1 MHGTEGG
8 PEPDMTASP
17 LNGPQRLRAAAPA
30 ISRTARPLA
39 HQLDWNLLRAFLTIA
54 EHGSISRAADAL
66 HRSQPAVSA
75 ALKRLEQQIG
85 TTLATRTAT
94 TFRLTEPG
102 QILLRECQEIFN
114 TIAQMPRLL
123 DGGGDSLVGT
133 MAIRMASH
141 IVSDLIDST
150 ITEFHRRY
158 PRVTLDI
165 SISPSSQIVEDAL
178 NRSVKVG
185 IGLASVQHP
194 DLRYQH
200 LYREHF
206 GFFCGPSHRLF
217 GRTGLTLKDLEGEKA
232 VSFRVFTFS
241 DWVQTIGAL
250 NKRANLAVPMVGI
263 SDHLEEVRRMILAG
277 MGIGALPIHVMERD
291 VRDGLLWQLPPYDDA
306 PAIDVHLVTNPKTQ
320 LGRIESAFVH
330 LLTSTVQSKPLDER
344 SYPPSLTR
352 AQRPRMRHAKA

>member
-1 MHGTEGG
+1 
-8 PEPDMTASP
+8 MTAVPPTPPRS
-17 LNGPQRLRAAAPA
+17 RATSVLRV
-30 ISRTARPLA
+30 SRPLA

-54 EHGSISRAADAL
+54 EQGSISRAADVL
-66 HRSQPAVSA
+66 HRSQPAISA
-75 ALKRLEQQIG
+75 ALKRLEGQIG
-85 TTLATRTAT
+85 ATLALRTAT
-94 TFRLTEPG
+94 SFRLTEPG

-123 DGGGDSLVGT
+123 DGCGDSLVGT
-133 MAIRMASH
+133 FSLRLASH
-141 IVSDLIDST
+141 IVSDLIDTT
-150 ITEFHRRY
+150 IAEFHRRY
-158 PRVTLDI
+158 PRVTMDI

-206 GFFCGPSHRLF
+206 GFFCGPLHRLF
-217 GRTGLTLKDLEGEKA
+217 GRAGLTLKDLEGEKA

-277 MGIGALPIHVMERD
+277 MGIGAMPIHVMERD
-291 VRDGLLWQLPPYDDA
+291 ERDGLLWRLPPYEDA
-306 PAIDVHLVTNPKTQ
+306 PAIDVHLITNPKVQ

-330 LLTSTVQSKPLDER
+330 LLTSAVQAKPLSER
-344 SYPPSLTR
+344 SYPPSLAG
-352 AQRPRMRHAKA
+352 AQRRPRARRAS

>member
-1 MHGTEGG
+1 MIRRT
-8 PEPDMTASP
+8 MTA
-17 LNGPQRLRAAAPA
+17 PA
-30 ISRTARPLA
+30 YPPMKQLA
-39 HQLDWNLLRAFLTIA
+39 QQLDWNLLRAFLAIA
-54 EHGSISRAADAL
+54 EQGSISRAATAL

-85 TTLATRTAT
+85 MTLALRTAT
-94 TFRLTEPG
+94 SFRLTEPG
-102 QILLRECQEIFN
+102 RMLSRECQEIFN

-123 DGGGDSLVGT
+123 DGDGDSLVGT

-141 IVSDLIDST
+141 IVSDLVDST
-150 ITEFHRRY
+150 LAEFHRRY

-165 SISPSSQIVEDAL
+165 SISPSSEIVEHTLSRA
-178 NRSVKVG
+178 VKVG
-185 IGLASVQHP
+185 ICLASVQHP

-206 GFFCGPSHRLF
+206 GFFCGRSHRLY
-217 GRTGLTLKDLEGEKA
+217 GRSGLTLKDLEGEAA

-263 SDHLEEVRRMILAG
+263 SDHLEEIRRMILVG
-277 MGIGALPIHVMERD
+277 TGIGALPIHVMERD
-291 VRDGLLWQLPPYDDA
+291 ERDGLLWRLPPYDDA

-320 LGRIESAFVH
+320 LGRIEAAFVH
-330 LLTSTVQSKPLDER
+330 LLTTAAQAKPLAER
-344 SYPPSLTR
+344 TYPPSLAPGR
-352 AQRPRMRHAKA
+352 RKPRPRTAAS